1 MISLL
6 FFTALIIQT
15 NGMPVSSG
23 SGSEL
28 NDYASDEGEIE
39 PNLPHKTTTAPH
51 KTTNLPPVS
60 ISYKGGGLTL
70 PTILLIFWSP
80 CILYIAFCIL
90 KKMGNAMV
98 ELYISCVTRI
108 NKNKQPIIDKQL
120 SSRYIKKLNKTN
132 TEKIKSHECTICFE
146 EVNKN
151 KVVLNCGHVFHKKC
165 LQPWIKQKLTNYEK
179 PSCPSCRDIICYN
192 ADNVQY
198 IVYNI
203 TYDSDDSYDHNDYYS

>member
-39 PNLPHKTTTAPH
+39 TNAPH
-51 KTTNLPPVS
+51 KTTNLPPVPTS
-60 ISYKGGGLTL
+60 EFITNYKGG
-70 PTILLIFWSP
+70 PVFIIVLLIFWSP

-192 ADNVQY
+192 PDNVQY